1 ENGQWLMVNSQ
12 LSTDAPFIIHNSSFI
27 LISAA
32 AHHFV
37 SSSFANQPGLLRH
50 EGEPFV
56 EIHPQDAAAHG
67 IQSGEWVRLENERGW
82 CELKA
87 VVTENVRPGVVASP
101 KGRW

>member
-1 ENGQWLMVNSQ
+1 MELYCEQLAEMGVDPLPGYQEENGQWLMVNSQ
-12 LSTDAPFIIHNSSFI
+12 LSTDAPFIIHHSSFI

-37 SSSFANQPGLLRH
+37 SSSFANQPGLLQH

-67 IQSGEWVRLENERGW
+67 FSYWRL
-82 CELKA
+82 
-87 VVTENVRPGVVASP
+87 
-101 KGRW
+101 